1 MIPSYLFLDED
12 LLLLS
17 SFLLIVFTLC
27 ITPAEEI
34 VYIDMFFLL
43 LGFDLGYLLFDFMF
57 FTDRDLLTSLPFDFL
72 LGLLSYG
79 ILLGLTENLAS
90 SSVLSFWGFLNI
102 VL

>member
-1 MIPSYLFLDED
+1 
-12 LLLLS
+12 
-17 SFLLIVFTLC
+17 
-27 ITPAEEI
+27 
-34 VYIDMFFLL
+34 MFFLL

-79 ILLGLTENLAS
+79 ILLGLAENLAS